1 MISKSVLEKLEFPKI
16 LQFISRY
23 AYTEGGKKEVFR
35 LEPLESLQMAKLEGS
50 YVTEATEILIK
61 NDFPPISYL
70 PELREDLSRS
80 AIEGAVLTNKS
91 ILDILTLAETSR
103 KLFQFLKAQTG
114 AHNINSSFLE
124 LLFVDKVFEH
134 HISRIIDENG
144 DLRDNASQ
152 KLNEIREEIR
162 HKTDTLGKVIN
173 RILKDL
179 SDSYLVRDDYVTQR
193 DGRMVVP
200 VKSEHKRHVKG
211 FIHAESSSGQT
222 VYIEPEETLELNNE
236 ILSLNF
242 AEKREIE
249 RILRELTK
257 KVGQYSPRL
266 KESLE
271 AVSSLDSIFA
281 RAKYSL
287 EIIGSFPTLEKDQ
300 PLRLMDARHPL
311 LLKKLGRAITVPLNL
326 EVSEKNVILIT
337 GPNAGGKTVVL
348 KTTGI
353 LAIMALSGIPI
364 PAGPDSNLH
373 FFDEILLDIGD
384 QQSIEDDLSTF
395 SSHLSNIKHILDS
408 AGEDSLVLLDEI
420 GTGTDPAEGAALAT
434 AILVT
439 LQKNRAIV
447 LATTHHGS
455 LKIIANEQP
464 GFENASME
472 FDNERLVPTYS
483 FNQGLPGSSY
493 AFEVAERIGLGKEFL
508 NMAKG
513 YLDSD
518 KMKVEDF
525 LVELEKRSRAL
536 EQKLRTSEIENSR
549 LKGLANLYQAN
560 LERIEAQKKEILLKA
575 KSSADDY
582 LKDVNRKVEQAIRQ
596 IKESNAKSESIKEA
610 KKEIEELKNEN
621 KKLIPQPVVESIDKN
636 HIFTPGEFA
645 QLKNSQTAGKVI
657 EVDSEKNRA
666 ILLVGNIKIQVK
678 LDELLPA
685 KRKEA
690 EPRQEYSR
698 SSFQTPAANV
708 RIDIR
713 GQKPEEAE
721 FEVVRFLD
729 NANSAGLERVEILH
743 GKGTGVLKRMVKE
756 ILTKHDQVDKFYHA
770 AIEQGGDGVT
780 IVELK

>member
-1 MISKSVLEKLEFPKI
+1 MISITVLEKLEFSKV
-16 LQFISRY
+16 LQFIARY
-23 AYTEGGKKEVFR
+23 AYTEPGKREVLKLQPLQNLR
-35 LEPLESLQMAKLEGS
+35 LAALEGS
-50 YVTEATEILIK
+50 YVKEATEILIK

-70 PELREDLSRS
+70 PDLRDDLSRS

-103 KLFQFLKAQTG
+103 KLFQFLKSETEAG
-114 AHNINSSFLE
+114 SIASGFLDM
-124 LLFVDKVFEH
+124 LFVDKVFEH
-134 HISRIIDENG
+134 NISKIIDENG
-144 DLRDNASQ
+144 DVRDSASPKLR
-152 KLNEIREEIR
+152 EIRDEIR

-211 FIHAESSSGQT
+211 FIHSESSSGQT

-249 RILRELTK
+249 KILRELTRRI
-257 KVGQYSPRL
+257 GEYSPQL
-266 KESLE
+266 KQALE
-271 AVSSLDSIFA
+271 AVSNLDSIFA

-287 EIIGSFPTLEKDQ
+287 EIIGSFPSLDNTQ
-300 PLRLMDARHPL
+300 PMRLMDARHPL
-311 LLKKLGRAITVPLNL
+311 LLKKLGRSAAVPLNL
-326 EVSEKNVILIT
+326 EISDKNVILIT

-364 PAGPDSNLH
+364 PAAPDSNLH
-373 FFDEILLDIGD
+373 FFDNILLDIGD

-395 SSHLSNIKHILDS
+395 SSHLSNIKNILDN
-408 AGEDSLVLLDEI
+408 ADENSLVLLDEI

-434 AILVT
+434 AVLVT
-439 LQKNRAIV
+439 LQRKNSIV

-472 FDNERLVPTYS
+472 FDNERLLPTYS

-493 AFEVAERIGLGKEFL
+493 AFEVAERIGLEKNFL
-508 NMAKG
+508 GLAKS

-518 KMKVEDF
+518 KTKVEDF

-536 EQKLRTSEIENSR
+536 EQKLRTSEIENAR
-549 LKGLANLYQAN
+549 LKGLANLYQTN
-560 LERIEAQKKEILLKA
+560 LERIESQKKEILQKA
-575 KSSADDY
+575 KSSAEDY
-582 LKDVNRKVEQAIRQ
+582 LKDVNKKVEQAIRQ
-596 IKESNAKSESIKEA
+596 IKESNAKSEAIRDA
-610 KKEIEELKNEN
+610 KREIEELKNGN
-621 KKLIPQPVVESIDKN
+621 KKLISEPDVDTIGKN
-636 HIFTPGEFA
+636 HIFAPGDFA
-645 QLKNSQTAGKVI
+645 QLKNSQTAGKII
-657 EVDSEKNRA
+657 EIERDKNRA
-666 ILLVGNIKIQVK
+666 VLLVGNFRIQVK

-685 KRKEA
+685 KKKDA
-690 EPRQEYSR
+690 EVKTDYR
-698 SSFQTPAANV
+698 SNYQSTSANV

-721 FEVVRFLD
+721 FEVVKFLD
-729 NANSAGLERVEILH
+729 NANTAGLDRVEILH
-743 GKGTGVLKRMVKE
+743 GKGTGALKRMVKE
-756 ILTKHDQVDKFYHA
+756 ILTKHDQVDKFYFA
-770 AIEQGGDGVT
+770 GIEQGGDGVT